1 VMVSEMTGSYSLL
14 VPLMLGCA
22 LNMAISRRWTIY
34 EEQVPTPIDSPAH
47 QGDFVVDVLEQLSV
61 GEVGF
66 RTQGIETVPASS
78 PFRELIH
85 RVAQSSETL
94 YPVVDGHG
102 RLTGIFTLH
111 DLRLALVGSEWGPLV
126 LADDLAH
133 RPVLTVTP
141 EDNLHTALRRM
152 TELNIDEL
160 PVVDPKDPTR
170 LLGLLSRRQL
180 TLAYT
185 ALIESLR
192 SPGVTAPKPSRSGES
207 AHSS

>member
-1 VMVSEMTGSYSLL
+1 M
-14 VPLMLGCA
+14 A
-22 LNMAISRRWTIY
+22 LSRRWTIY

-61 GEVGF
+61 AEVGY
-66 RTQGIETVPASS
+66 RTRGIERVAAAT

-85 RVAQSSETL
+85 LVAQSTETL
-94 YPVVDGHG
+94 FPVVDRDG
-102 RLTGIFTLH
+102 RLTGIFTLR

-133 RPVLTVTP
+133 RPVLAVMP

-152 TELNIDEL
+152 TELNVDEL
-160 PVVDPKDPTR
+160 PVVDPEDRTR

-185 ALIESLR
+185 SLIESLR
-192 SPGVTAPKPSRSGES
+192 SPAVAAERPSRSGEIVP
-207 AHSS
+207 AP